1 MGFNLSERYR
11 LELHWENVNYESD
24 DFCKIEGAY
33 FYGPALKQ
41 AMQVNNNDY
50 IMLDFCSQ
58 YSLIVTNVYVA
69 KLSWKTVVYDDEK
82 IMLKGALL
90 SYDIDFT
97 KIPTLK
103 NSDYLAID
111 TSNHELEMHALNL
124 LYKSYIIDR
133 EHKLYNFR

>member
-1 MGFNLSERYR
+1 MEFHLSERYR
-11 LELHWENVNYESD
+11 LELHWKKVNYESD
-24 DFCKIEGAY
+24 GFCRIDGAY

-41 AMQVNNNDY
+41 AMRVNENDY

-69 KLSWKTVVYDDEK
+69 KLSWKEVTYDNEK
-82 IMLKGALL
+82 ILLKNVLL
-90 SYDIDFT
+90 NYDIDYT

-111 TSNHELEMHALNL
+111 TSNHELAVHALNL

-133 EHKLYNFR
+133 EHRLYNFR